1 MRPGPQSLSRV
12 GRAEHVADS
21 ANGVDQVRLG
31 GVDLLAEV
39 ADVGLEHTGVAA
51 EVVAPD
57 VVEELGSGQDS
68 SRIREE
74 VAKQPVLGCRQVD
87 ELTGS
92 PHFVSIVVHLEVR
105 EHEQFAGRS
114 ALAGTTKD
122 GLGASHELGHAE
134 RLGHVVVTADGE
146 APDLV
151 LGGIAGREEENWDVA
166 PVAPEALSD
175 VESVD
180 IGQHHVEQDEVGPE
194 RIDLLEGP
202 IPTGSSLDGEALIAK
217 CHRHEFGDGLL
228 IVDDE
233 DARARSSF
241 CHVHIVV
248 DIAGSL
254 LRIQRGDCRGAL
266 VRALMWEKHY
276 EHVFDQCHYPGSVV
290 GYAEL
295 HCHSNF
301 SFLDGASYPEE
312 LVAEAARL
320 ELGAL
325 ALTDHDGLYGVVR
338 FAEAAKEV
346 GVLTVFGAE
355 LTLAGRGPD
364 LAGAPVVPAAPRT
377 GTPDPPGFHLV
388 VLARDPEG
396 YSRLARAISEGH
408 LAGGEKGRPRHDID
422 RLADLAGGHFLILTG
437 CRKGA
442 VPAALVEAGPV
453 AAARELDRLV
463 DRFGPESVVVEL
475 FDHDDPLDSARNDA
489 LAAFAVRRGLG
500 IVATNVVHHA
510 QPAGRRLASVLA
522 SIRAGRPL
530 DELDGWLPAAGAAY
544 LRSGAEQ
551 VRRFARYPGA
561 VEQAGELG
569 RACAFDLHLVA
580 PKLPDFPV
588 PAGQS
593 EMSFLRQLVE
603 EGATR
608 RYGPAGAERV
618 PGAWRQLEHE
628 LTMIEEL
635 GFAGYFLVVWDIVEF
650 CRRSGIYCQGR
661 GSAASSAVCYVLGIT
676 NADAVALDLL
686 FERFLSP
693 ERDGPPDID
702 VDIESGRREEV
713 IQYVYGRYGRERAA
727 LVAVVVS
734 YRARSAVRD
743 AAKAL
748 GHSPGQ
754 VDAWARRIE
763 RWGSLGGDH
772 HSTAP
777 HRKDRWTWWSAA
789 AEGEAARRDATGGT
803 VGDGRPGRDDVAA
816 EPGPEQAAS
825 ELGIPT
831 RVLAV
836 ATEMEGF
843 PRHLGIHPGGMV
855 ICDRPVSEVC
865 PVEWARMENRTVL
878 QWDKDDCAAVG
889 LVKFDLLG
897 LGMLEAIHRAVDTIG
912 AYHHDEID
920 LAMIP
925 QEEAVYDMLCRGD
938 SVGIFQVESRAQ
950 MATLPR
956 LRPRCFYDL
965 VVEVALIRPGPIQG
979 GSVHPYLRRRNGAE
993 AVTYLHPC
1001 FERSLAKTLGVP
1013 LFQEQLMQMAID
1025 AAGFSAA
1032 EADQLRQAM
1041 GAKRSVS
1048 RMERLRARLY
1058 AGMAERGI
1066 TGQIADTVWE
1076 QLAAFANFGFP
1087 ESHSVSFAHLVYV
1100 SAWLKLHYP
1109 AAFLVALLNSQP
1121 MGFWAPHTLVADAR
1135 RHGVVVLGPEVNK
1148 SAAGASLEP
1157 AVNLEP
1163 GARSDP
1169 LVRLGLASVK
1179 GIGADLANEIA
1190 AGRPYVDM
1198 EDLVRRS
1205 GIGRPALE
1213 ALATSGALAG
1223 LGEASVSTAR
1233 SGAAVSAGGA
1243 GRRPLSRREAL
1254 WAAGAAAE
1262 ARPDRLPGTVVG
1274 TNAPLLPEMDE
1285 IEEMSADLQT
1295 LGLSPGSSP
1304 MTFAR
1309 TKLAGRGVVP
1319 NAELVKVPDGAR
1331 VLVAGVVTHRQ
1342 RPATAGGT
1350 TFLNLEDETGLVNV
1364 ICSPG
1369 CWTRY
1374 RKAARSAVVLLVR
1387 GRLER
1392 GEGADPSAPSSSN
1405 VVAEYLEEIDLA
1417 MAVSPSRDF
1426 H

>member
-1 MRPGPQSLSRV
+1 
-12 GRAEHVADS
+12 
-21 ANGVDQVRLG
+21 
-31 GVDLLAEV
+31 
-39 ADVGLEHTGVAA
+39 
-51 EVVAPD
+51 
-57 VVEELGSGQDS
+57 
-68 SRIREE
+68 
-74 VAKQPVLGCRQVD
+74 
-87 ELTGS
+87 
-92 PHFVSIVVHLEVR
+92 
-105 EHEQFAGRS
+105 
-114 ALAGTTKD
+114 
-122 GLGASHELGHAE
+122 
-134 RLGHVVVTADGE
+134 
-146 APDLV
+146 
-151 LGGIAGREEENWDVA
+151 
-166 PVAPEALSD
+166 
-175 VESVD
+175 
-180 IGQHHVEQDEVGPE
+180 
-194 RIDLLEGP
+194 
-202 IPTGSSLDGEALIAK
+202 
-217 CHRHEFGDGLL
+217 
-228 IVDDE
+228 
-233 DARARSSF
+233 
-241 CHVHIVV
+241 
-248 DIAGSL
+248 
-254 LRIQRGDCRGAL
+254 
-266 VRALMWEKHY
+266 
-276 EHVFDQCHYPGSVV
+276 
-290 GYAEL
+290 
-295 HCHSNF
+295 
-301 SFLDGASYPEE
+301 
-312 LVAEAARL
+312 
-320 ELGAL
+320 
-325 ALTDHDGLYGVVR
+325 
-338 FAEAAKEV
+338 
-346 GVLTVFGAE
+346 
-355 LTLAGRGPD
+355 
-364 LAGAPVVPAAPRT
+364 T
-377 GTPDPPGFHLV
+377 GTPDPPGSHLIA
-388 VLARDPEG
+388 LARDPEG
-396 YSRLARAISEGH
+396 YARLARAISEGH
-408 LAGGEKGRPRHDID
+408 LAGGEKGRPRHDLD
-422 RLADLAGGHFLILTG
+422 RLAELAGGHLLVLTG

-442 VPAALVEAGPV
+442 VPAALVEAGPG

-463 DRFGPESVVVEL
+463 ERFGRENVVVEL

-489 LAAFAVRRGLG
+489 LAALAVRSGLG

-510 QPAGRRLASVLA
+510 VPAGRRLASVLA
-522 SIRAGRPL
+522 SVRSGRPL

-551 VRRFARYPGA
+551 ARRFARYPGA
-561 VEQAGELG
+561 VELAAELG

-588 PAGQS
+588 PAGHS
-593 EMSFLRQLVE
+593 EMTFLRQLVE

-608 RYGPAGAERV
+608 RYGPPEAERV

-628 LTMIEEL
+628 LAMIEEL

-676 NADAVALDLL
+676 NADAVALGLL

-754 VDAWARRIE
+754 VDAWAKRIE
-763 RWGSLGGDH
+763 RWGSLGGAH
-772 HSTAP
+772 HPSAP

-789 AEGEAARRDATGGT
+789 AEGEAARRVAAEGKAARRSAPGGAT
-803 VGDGRPGRDDVAA
+803 GDGRPGRDDVAV
-816 EPGPEQAAS
+816 EPGPEEAAS
-825 ELGIPT
+825 ELGIPI

-836 ATEMEGF
+836 ATELEGF

-897 LGMLEAIHRAVDTIG
+897 LGMLEAIHRAVDTVG

-925 QEEAVYDMLCRGD
+925 QEDAVYEMLCRGD

-979 GSVHPYLRRRNGAE
+979 GSVHPYLRRRNGTE
-993 AVTYLHPC
+993 EVTYLHPC
-1001 FERSLAKTLGVP
+1001 FERSLEKTLGVP

-1041 GAKRSVS
+1041 GSKRSAS

-1058 AGMAERGI
+1058 GGMAERGI
-1066 TGQIADTVWE
+1066 TGEIADTIWE

-1087 ESHSVSFAHLVYV
+1087 ESHSVSFAYLVYV

-1109 AAFLVALLNSQP
+1109 AAFLAALLNSQP

-1135 RHGVVVLGPEVNK
+1135 RHGVVVEGPDVNK
-1148 SAAGASLEP
+1148 SEAGASLEP
-1157 AVNLEP
+1157 LVRPGISAGPEISPGP
-1163 GARSDP
+1163 GANAGP

-1179 GIGADLANEIA
+1179 GVGDDLATEIA
-1190 AGRPYVDM
+1190 AGRPYTDM

-1205 GIGRPALE
+1205 RIGRSALE
-1213 ALATSGALAG
+1213 SLATSGALAG
-1223 LGEASVSTAR
+1223 LGEAAAR
-1233 SGAAVSAGGA
+1233 SDPPGGHRT
-1243 GRRPLSRREAL
+1243 GTRPLTRREAL

-1274 TNAPLLPEMDE
+1274 TKAPPLPEMDE

-1304 MTFAR
+1304 MAFAR
-1309 TKLAGRGVVP
+1309 AKLASRGVVP
-1319 NAELVKVPDGAR
+1319 NAELVNVPDGAK

-1392 GEGADPSAPSSSN
+1392 GEGADPEAPSSSN
-1405 VVAEYLEEIDLA
+1405 VVAEYLEEIDFA
-1417 MAVSPSRDF
+1417 MAVGPSRDF